1 MTTIKRSDI
10 ELLAPAGDW
19 DCLRAAVANGADAVF
34 FGVEKF
40 NARARA
46 NNFLMDDLPDIMSFL
61 HLYGVKGFLTFN
73 ILVFEEELREAQKLI
88 EACIEAGVDAVIVQ
102 DLGLVKMI
110 RDISPDFP
118 IHGST
123 QMTITSPEA
132 VEFTKPWDIER
143 VVLGRENNLKQIKQI
158 GDQAKLPMEV
168 FVHGALCVSYSGQC
182 LTSEMWGGRS
192 ANRGECAQACRL
204 PYDLMVDGEQKPMG
218 DIAYLLSPKDLAALE
233 LVPELI
239 EAGVTSFKIEGRLKS
254 PEYVANVV
262 SKYRLAIDRYFDGG
276 DVRPSKEELRELEQS
291 FSRGF
296 TYGFLK
302 GTNNKQL
309 VEGTY
314 PKSRGIYLGRVKQI
328 LRDGVVCELE
338 APVKRGDGICF
349 DAGDPTKKEE
359 GGRVYDIRRRGVK
372 LEGEAAGGLIEIIAG
387 RNDVDLRRLHVGD
400 RIWKTNDPHLDKR
413 LRQSFEN
420 DRPYR
425 TFPVNIKVTGALG
438 EPLRSWWTDTRTGHT
453 VYVESELPLVQ
464 AQKRPM
470 DEALF
475 AEQLGRLGGT
485 ILELGALDVQLEG
498 ELIVP
503 MRELNGMRRRA
514 VELLETERQRPR
526 AYVKR
531 NVDAYADVPER
542 APQQKQLP
550 SAVSGFSEASA
561 RLSAAAPRVQMT
573 ALCRSL
579 EQIEAAL
586 ATNVDMVIADFE
598 FIKQFPAAVEAAR
611 RAGKRIALATPRIH
625 MPGETGYFRNISK
638 LKPDA
643 ILVRN
648 TGAVYFYL
656 KQRLEQPNEQHPEL
670 IGDFSLNVA
679 NHKTAA
685 LFLEA
690 GLNKITPSYDLN
702 IQQMVDLLHAAD
714 TSKLEVV
721 IHQHMPMFHTE
732 HCVYCTFLSEG
743 TDYTNCGRPCEDHSI
758 SLQDRVGMSHPVRVD
773 EGCRNTVY
781 NAVDQSG
788 AEYVRNFIDLGISSF
803 RIEFLEETGD
813 KVKEV
818 ISLYERA
825 LSGEI
830 SGTQVWKTL
839 KATNQLGVTRGQL
852 LNK

>member
-1 MTTIKRSDI
+1 MMKIKKSDV

-46 NNFLMDDLPDIMSFL
+46 NNFHTDELPDIMSFL

-73 ILVFEEELREAQKLI
+73 ILVFEEELREAKELI
-88 EACIEAGVDAVIVQ
+88 EACIDAGVDAVIVQ
-102 DLGLVKMI
+102 DLGLVRMI
-110 RDISPDFP
+110 REISPDFP

-132 VEFTKPWDIER
+132 VEFTKPFDIER

-204 PYDLMVDGEQKPMG
+204 PYDLMIDGEQKPMG

-262 SKYRLAIDRYFDGG
+262 SKYRRAIDRYFENG
-276 DVRPSKEELRELEQS
+276 DAKPTKEELRELEQS

-314 PKSRGIYLGRVKQI
+314 PKSRGVYLGRVKQI

-359 GGRVYDIRRRGVK
+359 GGRVYDIRRKGVK
-372 LEGEAAGGLIEIIAG
+372 LEGEAAGGLIEIVPG
-387 RNDVDLRRLHVGD
+387 RNDVDLGRLHVGD

-413 LRQSFEN
+413 LRQSFET
-420 DRPYR
+420 DKPYR
-425 TFPVNIKVTGALG
+425 TFPVSVRVTGTLG
-438 EPLRSWWTDTRTGHT
+438 QPLKSWWTDELTGHT
-453 VYVESELPLVQ
+453 ELVESELPLVQ
-464 AQKRPM
+464 AEKRPM
-470 DEALF
+470 DAALF
-475 AEQLGRLGGT
+475 EDQFGRLGGT
-485 ILELGALDVQLEG
+485 IFELGQLDVQLGG
-498 ELIVP
+498 ELILP

-514 VELLETERQRPR
+514 VELLEAKRQQPR

-531 NVDAYADVPER
+531 SIDAYADAPAR
-542 APQQKQLP
+542 ASVQQATP
-550 SAVSGFSEASA
+550 
-561 RLSAAAPRVQMT
+561 AAGAKLT
-573 ALCRSL
+573 ALCRTL
-579 EQIEAAL
+579 EQVHAAL
-586 ATNVDMVIADFE
+586 ETEVGMVYADFE

-611 RAGKRIALATPRIH
+611 KAGKRIALATPRIH
-625 MPGETGYFRNISK
+625 MPGETGYFKNITN
-638 LKPDA
+638 LQPDA
-643 ILVRN
+643 VLVRN
-648 TGAVYFYL
+648 TGAVFYYM
-656 KQRLEQPNEQHPEL
+656 KQRQEHPHERHPEL

-685 LFLEA
+685 LFLDA
-690 GLNKITPSYDLN
+690 GLNKVTPSYDLN
-702 IQQMVDLLHAAD
+702 IQQMVDLLGRTD

-743 TDYTNCGRPCEDHSI
+743 TDYTNCGRPCEEHRV

-781 NAVDQSG
+781 NAIDQSG
-788 AEYVRNFIDLGISSF
+788 AEYVSHFLELGVGSF
-803 RIEFLEETGD
+803 RVEFLEETAD
-813 KVKEV
+813 KVHEV
-818 ISLYERA
+818 ISLYQRA
-825 LSGEI
+825 LRGEI
-830 SGTQVWKTL
+830 SGTQVWKKL

-852 LNK
+852 VK

>member
-1 MTTIKRSDI
+1 MKVKKSDI

-46 NNFLMDDLPDIMSFL
+46 NNFHTDELPDIMSFL

-73 ILVFEEELREAQKLI
+73 ILVFEDELDDARKLI
-88 EACIEAGVDAVIVQ
+88 EACVDAGVDAVIVQ

-132 VEFTKPWDIER
+132 VEFTKPYDMER

-158 GDQAKLPMEV
+158 GDQARLPMEV

-262 SKYRLAIDRYFDGG
+262 SKYRRAIDRYFETGSAK
-276 DVRPSKEELRELEQS
+276 PTKEELRELEQS

-314 PKSRGIYLGRVKQI
+314 PKSRGVYLGRVKQI
-328 LRDGVVCELE
+328 LRDGVLCELE
-338 APVKRGDGICF
+338 APLKRGDGICF

-359 GGRVYDIRRRGVK
+359 GGRVYDIRRKGVK
-372 LEGEAAGGLIEIIAG
+372 LEGEAPGGLIEIVPG
-387 RNDVDLRRLHVGD
+387 RNDVNLGRVHVGD

-413 LRQSFEN
+413 LRQSFET
-420 DRPYR
+420 DKPYR
-425 TFPVNIKVTGALG
+425 TFPVSIEVTGTLG
-438 EPLRSWWTDTRTGHT
+438 EPLRSRWTDELTGYSVT
-453 VYVESELPLVQ
+453 VETELPLVQ
-464 AQKRPM
+464 AEKRPM
-470 DEALF
+470 DKVLF
-475 AEQLGRLGGT
+475 EEQLGRLGGT
-485 ILELGALDVQLEG
+485 IFELGRLDVRLDG
-498 ELIVP
+498 PLIMP

-514 VELLETERQRPR
+514 VELLEAARQRPR
-526 AYVKR
+526 QYVKR
-531 NVDAYADVPER
+531 SVDVLAD
-542 APQQKQLP
+542 APVKREP
-550 SAVSGFSEASA
+550 AGSP
-561 RLSAAAPRVQMT
+561 RLT
-573 ALCRSL
+573 ALCRNL
-579 EQIEAAL
+579 DQVIAAL
-586 ATNVDMVIADFE
+586 KTEVDMVYADFE

-611 RAGKRIALATPRIH
+611 AAGKRIALATPRIH
-625 MPGETGYFRNISK
+625 MPGETGYFRNITN
-638 LKPDA
+638 LQPDA
-643 ILVRN
+643 VLVRN
-648 TGAVYFYL
+648 TGAVYYYM
-656 KQRLEQPNEQHPEL
+656 KQRLENPQQRHPEL
-670 IGDFSLNVA
+670 IGDFSLNIA

-685 LFLEA
+685 LFLDS
-690 GLNKITPSYDLN
+690 GLSRVTPSYDLN
-702 IQQMVDLLHAAD
+702 IQQMVDLLRVAD
-714 TSKLEVV
+714 TSRLEVV
-721 IHQHMPMFHTE
+721 IHQHLPMFHTE

-743 TDYTNCGRPCEDHSI
+743 TDYTNCGRPCEEHRV

-781 NAVDQSG
+781 NAIEQSG
-788 AEYVRNFIDLGISSF
+788 AEYVSNFLELGVSTF
-803 RIEFLEETGD
+803 RVEFLEETPD
-813 KVKEV
+813 KVLEV
-818 ISLYERA
+818 IDLYQRA
-825 LSGEI
+825 LQGRI

-852 LNK
+852 VK